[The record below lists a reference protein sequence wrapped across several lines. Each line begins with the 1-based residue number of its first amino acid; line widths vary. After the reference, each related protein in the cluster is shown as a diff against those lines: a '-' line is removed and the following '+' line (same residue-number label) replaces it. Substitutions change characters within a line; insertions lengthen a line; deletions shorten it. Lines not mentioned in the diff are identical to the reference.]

1 MKTALQTVLIFW
13 SFVPSMVVAVEPNVA
28 PARLRFFETRIRPVL
43 VKHCYQ
49 CHSGLAKEVKGGLR
63 LDFRGGLLKGGDSGA
78 AVSIGKPQELSLIHI

>member
-1 MKTALQTVLIFW
+1 MCGDGSKRLRGKPLKTALQTVLIFW
-13 SFVPSMVVAVEPNVA
+13 SLFSSMVVAVEPNVA

-63 LDFRGGLLKGGDSGA
+63 LDFRGG
-78 AVSIGKPQELSLIHI
+78 

>member
-13 SFVPSMVVAVEPNVA
+13 SLFASVVFAVEPNVT
-28 PARLRFFETRIRPVL
+28 PARLRFFEARIRPVL

-49 CHSGLAKEVKGGLR
+49 CHSGRAKEVKGGLR

-78 AVSIGKPQELSLIHI
+78 AVSVGKPQESL